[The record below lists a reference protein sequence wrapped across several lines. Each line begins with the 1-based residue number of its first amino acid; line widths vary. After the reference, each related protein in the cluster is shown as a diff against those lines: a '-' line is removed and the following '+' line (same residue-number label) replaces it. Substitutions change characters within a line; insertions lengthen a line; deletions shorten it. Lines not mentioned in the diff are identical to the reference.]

1 MSNPETTGIPLT
13 SPDNSLLHPPVHNET
28 ASNAA
33 LQPDPS
39 TLPITPSV
47 LPYEANVPSDPNLW
61 DGHFGPISLFS
72 MNEFLQSDAC
82 NISCSLLC
90 MAEFIRQRNISNC
103 NSNKIPQI
111 DSFGEATFKFILASH
126 EAGWDRLN
134 TLDKTPLRNKI
145 KLQFVDTAPSNHCYQ
160 DTGKNLVAKIPPPLP
175 TCLPCKQL
183 EEVEKH
189 MEQRQ
194 KNKKNLTN
202 KSYAQAISLVVDILK
217 LRDAFPALPNK
228 KIIELHNAVL
238 SKPAQ
243 KGKKKYNTSLKV
255 HPGNRLLF
263 LSLPNTLLQS

>member
-1 MSNPETTGIPLT
+1 MDSTPPSEEDYAERMAIISNRMDIEMSNPETTGIPLT

-134 TLDKTPLRNKI
+134 TLDKTPLETKSNCNLLTLPHPITVI
-145 KLQFVDTAPSNHCYQ
+145 KTLEKTWLLKSLLPSQH
-160 DTGKNLVAKIPPPLP
+160 A
-175 TCLPCKQL
+175 
-183 EEVEKH
+183 
-189 MEQRQ
+189 
-194 KNKKNLTN
+194 
-202 KSYAQAISLVVDILK
+202 SLANNWKK
-217 LRDAFPALPNK
+217 LRN
-228 KIIELHNAVL
+228 IWN
-238 SKPAQ
+238 
-243 KGKKKYNTSLKV
+243 KGKKIRRT
-255 HPGNRLLF
+255 
-263 LSLPNTLLQS
+263 LPTNHMPKPSP